1 MKCAGDI
8 QLVRTIKERCRIC
21 FTCVRECP
29 AKAIRIVEGQA
40 EVVPERCIGCGNCMR
55 VCSQNAKQ
63 VLDGKPDTAA
73 LLASGAPVA
82 ALVAPSF
89 PAEFVECGWREF
101 VGMLRALGFA
111 FVNEVAFGADI
122 VAERYRR
129 LLAEHD
135 GKRYIAT
142 TCPAIISFVEQYH
155 PELVKFLAPVVSPM
169 VAEARV
175 LRSIHGDGVKQ
186 VFIGPCIAKKGEA
199 ASENVPDEVDAALT
213 FQELRQMFAE
223 AGITPENVRPSDFDP
238 PRAGLGAL
246 FPLSRGLLQT
256 AGLDEDLLTG
266 HVVVTGGRQNFVQAL
281 REFEKGD
288 LNTRLLEILACEGCV
303 MGPGVTNDTPLLT
316 RRANVSRYVRECHAT
331 LDLARFRADL
341 DRCEKI
347 DFTRGFKVYDQRM
360 PVPPEEEI
368 RNVLERMGKEEPA
381 DELNCG
387 ACGYDTCRE
396 HAVAII
402 EGLAEHEMCLP
413 HSIERL
419 HKTVKDLAASNRQ
432 LASTQEALLNSER
445 LASMGQ
451 LAAGIAHEVNNPLGV
466 VLMFAHLLREQHAK
480 NPALA
485 QDLALIVEQTDRC
498 KKIVAGLLNF
508 ARQTKVLRQPFD
520 VRELVNR
527 TLQTMPPPA
536 GVKVR
541 VEHGIEDPV
550 AEIDRDQI
558 AQVLVNL
565 ITNGYQAMA
574 GGGVLSV
581 RTRGD
586 ADTAVIEVADTGV
599 GTPKENLTKIFE
611 PFFTTKQIG
620 TGTGLGLAVS
630 YGITKMHNGGIA
642 VESNIDPARGPTGST
657 FTVTLPRRG
666 ADA

>member
-387 ACGYDTCRE
+387 ACGYETCRD
-396 HAVAII
+396 HAAAICR
-402 EGLAEHEMCLP
+402 GFAEEQMCLP
-413 HSIERL
+413 YTIDQLNTSLSTLGEYYHELSETRQ
-419 HKTVKDLAASNRQ
+419 Q
-432 LASTQEALLNSER
+432 LANSER
-445 LASMGQ
+445 LSSMGQ
-451 LAAGIAHEVNNPLGV
+451 LAAGIAHEVNNPLGI
-466 VLMFAHLLREQHAK
+466 VLLYSHMMLERCTDPGMKDGLLTIAEQS
-480 NPALA
+480 
-485 QDLALIVEQTDRC
+485 DRC
-498 KKIVAGLLNF
+498 KKIVSGLLHF
-508 ARQTKVLRQPFD
+508 ARQNRVALERADLPALIGGFLKTLALPQGVSVSLESSMKDPMAEVDKDQLIQA
-520 VRELVNR
+520 VTNLAVNAADA
-527 TLQTMPPPA
+527 MP
-536 GVKVR
+536 GGGR
-541 VEHGIEDPV
+541 
-550 AEIDRDQI
+550 
-558 AQVLVNL
+558 
-565 ITNGYQAMA
+565 ITVSLADA
-574 GGGVLSV
+574 GGEVSL
-581 RTRGD
+581 
-586 ADTAVIEVADTGV
+586 AVADTGV
-599 GTPKENLTKIFE
+599 GISKENLTKVFT

-620 TGTGLGLAVS
+620 KGTGLGLAIT
-630 YGITKMHNGGIA
+630 YGIVKMHRGAIKA
-642 VESNIDPARGPTGST
+642 VSNADPAAGPTGTT
-657 FTVTLPRRG
+657 FTITLPREG
-666 ADA
+666 A

>member
-40 EVVPERCIGCGNCMR
+40 EVMPERCIGCGNCVR

-63 VLDGKPDTAA
+63 VLDAKPDTAA
-73 LLASGAPVA
+73 MLASGAPVA

-101 VGMLRALGFA
+101 VGMLRALGFT

-129 LLAEHD
+129 LLADQD

-155 PELVKFLAPVVSPM
+155 PELIKFLAPVVSPM

-175 LRSIHGDGVKQ
+175 VRNVYGDGVKR

-199 ASENVPDEVDAALT
+199 ASENVPDEIDAALT
-213 FQELRQMFAE
+213 FQELRQMLAE
-223 AGITPENVRPSDFDP
+223 AGITPGNVRPSDFDP
-238 PRAGLGAL
+238 PHAGLGAL
-246 FPLSRGLLQT
+246 FPVSRGLLQT

-266 HVVVTGGRQNFVQAL
+266 HVVVTGGRHNFVQAL

-303 MGPGVTNDTPLLT
+303 MGPGVTNEAPLFT
-316 RRANVSRYVRECHAT
+316 RRANVSRYVRERHAA

-341 DRCEKI
+341 DGCEEI
-347 DFTRGFKVYDQRM
+347 DFSRGFKVYDQRI
-360 PVPPEEEI
+360 PLPPEDELRE
-368 RNVLERMGKEEPA
+368 VLVRMGKHGPA

-396 HAVAII
+396 HALAIL

-413 HSIERL
+413 YSIEKL
-419 HKTVKDLAASNRQ
+419 HRTVKDLAASNEQ

-466 VLMFAHLLREQHAK
+466 VLMYAHLLLDQHGR
-480 NPALA
+480 NPGLG
-485 QDLALIVEQTDRC
+485 QDLTLIAEQADRC

-520 VRELVNR
+520 VCELVNR

-536 GVKVR
+536 GVEVR
-541 VEHGIEDPV
+541 VEHGVADPV
-550 AEIDRDQI
+550 AEFDRDQI
-558 AQVLVNL
+558 AQVIVNL
-565 ITNGYQAMA
+565 ITNGYQAMNS
-574 GGGVLSV
+574 GGALSV

-586 ADTAVIEVADTGV
+586 ADTVVIEVADTGA
-599 GTPKENLTKIFE
+599 GIPKENLTKIFE

-620 TGTGLGLAVS
+620 KGTGLGLAVS
-630 YGITKMHNGGIA
+630 YGIIKMHNGGIA
-642 VESNIDPARGPTGST
+642 VHSNTDPAQGPTGST
-657 FTVTLPRRG
+657 FTVTLPRR
-666 ADA
+666 APSA